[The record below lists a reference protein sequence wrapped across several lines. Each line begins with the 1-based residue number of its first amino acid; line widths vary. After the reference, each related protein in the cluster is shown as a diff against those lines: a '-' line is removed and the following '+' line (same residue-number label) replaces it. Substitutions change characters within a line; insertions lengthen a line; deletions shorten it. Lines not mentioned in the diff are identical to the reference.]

1 MSPRGRRLCWFGGL
15 YLAAVATL
23 LFVSAAMHAVLRLL
37 T

>member
-1 MSPRGRRLCWFGGL
+1 MSPRSRRLCWFGGL

-23 LFVSAAMHAVLRLL
+23 LLVSAAMHAVLRLL